1 MSRFTRNFIFEELN
15 TLCDALGRVPTKKEF
30 MDYSE
35 SRYACISIF
44 GSYNNMLIAA
54 GKVPNRIINKKKDQ
68 IITEEALT
76 PVTINVETE
85 KRSTKR
91 LSNDEIIQD
100 ICRCAVEHPE
110 IKSPIKLLKTF
121 GKHGMETYRRH
132 IGNTPKLMPII
143 QQARQAAI
151 NKVIYM
157 KRYPIKYNPST
168 VFLKWARKR
177 VE

>member
-1 MSRFTRNFIFEELN
+1 MSKFTRNFIFEELD
-15 TLCDALGRVPTKKEF
+15 TLCEALGRVPTKKEF

-35 SRYACISIF
+35 SRYTCISIF

-54 GKVPNRIINKKKDQ
+54 GKAPNRIIHKKKDP
-68 IITEEALT
+68 IMVEET
-76 PVTINVETE
+76 SDIVTMSVEP
-85 KRSTKR
+85 KKKSTKR
-91 LSNDEIIQD
+91 LSNDEIVQD

-110 IKSPIKLLKTF
+110 VKSPIKLLKTF

-132 IGNTPKLMPII
+132 IGNMPKLMPII

-151 NKVIYM
+151 NKVIYT

-168 VFLKWARKR
+168 AFLKWARKR